1 MNKISHRQAQRY
13 IQAAADQ
20 LLKEKQKEKLKIH
33 LSDCAACR
41 QYQAEVE
48 SIENSIQNAL
58 HERITQEHGTLTK
71 IQSDHLN
78 RQIRRK
84 NHMLNFRKIVF
95 VFMGTLVLL
104 AITIMAI
111 QLGRKI
117 FPQPVPANLQTPTVN
132 SVVSDDEDVIITFA
146 VPGFIKET
154 YSPLAKAFEVENPGI
169 SVQIVTP
176 SEFYEL
182 WNEEDLFNLASAA
195 DTSFHLSSQ
204 ELLQNQAFFLDLTPL
219 MENDPEFK
227 MEDFWLGSLSAC
239 RDETHKMV
247 GLPLV
252 LNMTGMMVDKTA
264 FDQANIPTPAPGW
277 SWSEFMGDLQV
288 LGSQQEMVYLD
299 SQTFFTSVLAAQVN
313 PFLSDEE
320 ELSKRLSDY
329 ENAVRA
335 GYIHAYDE
343 NQSLGER
350 QTLLTEGRPALWSV
364 SLSQAVEELATK
376 NQTVQSWGFVPYP
389 LNEDTENTTPFGSR
403 CAMISKGSQHPHE
416 SWLWLK
422 FLSDHWLVSADQVD
436 RYQYIPARIS
446 VADASGF
453 WDGLPETVEG
463 TIRFGLAHAWYGPE
477 DAERLGWLQKTF
489 DGVLTGETDLQTA
502 LAAGMKPVNPLKTQ
516 TPLPAIVIS
525 TPEKA
530 ATDTDD
536 QSIKFYSD
544 AIDPLTMQVIL
555 EEYQKTNPK
564 VSIEL
569 IHDNNFMNIDLVN
582 YTRNYDCFYGLSMY
596 VNNPF
601 LFKEGELLPLNT
613 FLELEPELNA
623 DFFPGQLDLYEREGS
638 VLALPA
644 SQELSTLTYNIDL
657 LNKLGVAFPT
667 NDWSV
672 DEFLNLINAVSVKST
687 VTQEVF
693 GYAMVSD
700 RLLLASKGIGIETAI
715 PDFQF
720 NSGKTISTATWLKDL
735 VEGNIVVRNSTD
747 DPNRVAALVAA
758 GQVAIWDS
766 AFNGWFFNGQDP
778 GFLTGEVAIPFT
790 STPLSV
796 NPGGL
801 AYYISSQASD
811 PKACWDWIS
820 FLSSQPA
827 TSIYWP
833 VRHSITSSEEW
844 KTLVGS
850 EAIELFT
857 AMQERELAFETMSPQ
872 QQTQQKIWVEAMKV
886 IYKGSPAKTVLADA
900 QKQYDDYLNCM
911 QMNLLPDAN
920 NDQISKISE
929 VCYIG
934 E

>member
-1 MNKISHRQAQRY
+1 MDWH
-13 IQAAADQ
+13 
-20 LLKEKQKEKLKIH
+20 
-33 LSDCAACR
+33 
-41 QYQAEVE
+41 
-48 SIENSIQNAL
+48 
-58 HERITQEHGTLTK
+58 TPG
-71 IQSDHLN
+71 
-78 RQIRRK
+78 
-84 NHMLNFRKIVF
+84 
-95 VFMGTLVLL
+95 MGLRT
-104 AITIMAI
+104 
-111 QLGRKI
+111 R
-117 FPQPVPANLQTPTVN
+117 N
-132 SVVSDDEDVIITFA
+132 
-146 VPGFIKET
+146 
-154 YSPLAKAFEVENPGI
+154 
-169 SVQIVTP
+169 
-176 SEFYEL
+176 
-182 WNEEDLFNLASAA
+182 DL
-195 DTSFHLSSQ
+195 D
-204 ELLQNQAFFLDLTPL
+204 
-219 MENDPEFK
+219 
-227 MEDFWLGSLSAC
+227 
-239 RDETHKMV
+239 
-247 GLPLV
+247 
-252 LNMTGMMVDKTA
+252 
-264 FDQANIPTPAPGW
+264 
-277 SWSEFMGDLQV
+277 
-288 LGSQQEMVYLD
+288 
-299 SQTFFTSVLAAQVN
+299 
-313 PFLSDEE
+313 
-320 ELSKRLSDY
+320 
-329 ENAVRA
+329 
-335 GYIHAYDE
+335 
-343 NQSLGER
+343 
-350 QTLLTEGRPALWSV
+350 
-364 SLSQAVEELATK
+364 
-376 NQTVQSWGFVPYP
+376 
-389 LNEDTENTTPFGSR
+389 
-403 CAMISKGSQHPHE
+403 
-416 SWLWLK
+416 
-422 FLSDHWLVSADQVD
+422 
-436 RYQYIPARIS
+436 
-446 VADASGF
+446 
-453 WDGLPETVEG
+453 
-463 TIRFGLAHAWYGPE
+463 
-477 DAERLGWLQKTF
+477 WLQKAF

-530 ATDTDD
+530 ATDTDN

-544 AIDPLTMQVIL
+544 AIDPLTMQTIL
-555 EEYQKTNPK
+555 EEYLKTNPK
-564 VSIEL
+564 VSIKL
-569 IHDNNFMNIDLVN
+569 IHENNFMDIDLEN
-582 YTRNYDCFYGLSMY
+582 YTRNYDCFSGMSMY

-601 LFKEGELLPLNT
+601 LFKEGELLPLNA
-613 FLELEPELNA
+613 FLELEPGLNA
-623 DFFPGQLDLYEREGS
+623 DFFPGQLDQYKREGS
-638 VLALPA
+638 VLGLPA

-693 GYAMVSD
+693 GYAMISD

-766 AFNGWFFNGQDP
+766 AYNGWFFNGQDP

-820 FLSSQPA
+820 FLSSHPA
-827 TSIYWP
+827 TSTYWP
-833 VRHSITSSEEW
+833 VRHSIASSEEW

-850 EAIELFT
+850 EAVELFT

-872 QQTQQKIWVEAMKV
+872 QQTQQKIWVEAMKA